1 MTKKILIWTAAVA
14 MLSGISTAHAQTIS
28 IRNAVNFGLTDNGI
42 KGDGRGGFTDDGVN
56 LSPAYKDGIN
66 TVYGEKFDLIR
77 PENNNGK
84 AVLTFECEKSKTGLR
99 EVVLDLD
106 GQNVAGESLNLLHT
120 STKSPDVR
128 YTRIGKIEITYADG
142 KKKEILLEYA
152 IDVMNA
158 LQPKDRANAKVW
170 RPSDADAPAYYFSRI
185 RIEPKRIKS
194 LKLSTCGIATWVV
207 AGISVSKNYPQFVPS
222 SAEWVET
229 DISDIAIAK
238 GSALDLSKNF
248 DSAPAGKFGRVIVS
262 KRGKFAFEKRPK
274 AKLKFHGTVWYLA
287 GERGKDVRE
296 TKENLKKLCQIAKRQ
311 GYNLLRF
318 HTSDFLCSTDPA
330 KLAEGFDLYDYLI
343 SEAKK
348 NGIYLNLLIGN
359 NVFDESKKSWDARF
373 STKMKMLMGDEKTR
387 KDWEAHARKQLEH
400 INPYTGLAW
409 KEDPVFMGMEF
420 WNEMDLLYVFR
431 LLDAETVAL
440 ANSEFAKYAE
450 AKYGTVENMNASGK
464 FAKKNYKKFGE
475 IDFTKESETS
485 EWVNFCKIKN
495 DEFRKFCEKVVKN
508 DIGYDGLIYQYNCNR
523 TLNMAYMSSEIADYS
538 TLNVYFKHPSNFT
551 QINSHVGQES
561 SLSEASGFANTMRAG
576 VARKISGRPICLTE
590 YNHCHWN
597 QYKHEGGLVF
607 GAYAALQDFDGMI
620 VHCDGVKT
628 GAKKGS
634 ALGPFSVAKSPV
646 LRANEFLTYCLFMR
660 GDAKKSKH
668 RVELFFPKNY
678 VENNANMS
686 RSANGAQT
694 RIALLSGFSVKF
706 EGARI
711 PEKLAHT
718 KIKKP
723 DMTMLP
729 VGASLTSSAQNF
741 SSTGAS
747 IGEKFD
753 EEAFVMQMRKN
764 GILDENNCT
773 SPAAGVYHSDTNQIL
788 LDAKKE
794 SISAITPKT
803 EAVAFKKGVENLDA
817 LTEIS
822 STVPCA
828 VAACS
833 MDGSPLS
840 ESKRIVFIYN
850 TDNINADIN
859 LDVYRTVLLKNPSPN
874 SKILIRRGK
883 MSAKLRVPADAK
895 YKMYELKYNG
905 ERRAEI
911 PLANAD
917 GELSINIDNSKN
929 PSTFFEIVAE

>member
-1 MTKKILIWTAAVA
+1 MTKKILIWTAAAA
-14 MLSGISTAHAQTIS
+14 MLSGISTAHSQTIS

-56 LSPAYKDGIN
+56 LAPAYKDGIN

-170 RPSDADAPAYYFSRI
+170 RPSDASVPAYYFSRI

-194 LKLSTCGIATWVV
+194 LKLSTCDIATWVV
-207 AGISVSKNYPQFVPS
+207 AGISVSKKYPKFVPS
-222 SAEWVET
+222 PAEWVET
-229 DISDIAIAK
+229 DISDIAIAE

-387 KDWEAHARKQLEH
+387 KDWEAHARKQLDH

-431 LLDAETVAL
+431 QLDAETVAL

-450 AKYGTVENMNASGK
+450 AKYGTVENMNATGK
-464 FAKKNYKKFGE
+464 FARKDYKKFGE
-475 IDFTKESETS
+475 IDFANESETS

-495 DEFRKFCEKVVKN
+495 DEFRKFCEKVVKT

-628 GAKKGS
+628 GAKKGNV
-634 ALGPFSVAKSPV
+634 LGPFSVSKSPV
-646 LRANEFLTYCLFMR
+646 FRANEFLTYCLFMR

-833 MDGSPLS
+833 VDGSPLS

-850 TDNINADIN
+850 TDNINSDIN

>member
-1 MTKKILIWTAAVA
+1 MGQFLQNQKRRVPQIL
-14 MLSGISTAHAQTIS
+14 
-28 IRNAVNFGLTDNGI
+28 R
-42 KGDGRGGFTDDGVN
+42 
-56 LSPAYKDGIN
+56 
-66 TVYGEKFDLIR
+66 
-77 PENNNGK
+77 
-84 AVLTFECEKSKTGLR
+84 
-99 EVVLDLD
+99 
-106 GQNVAGESLNLLHT
+106 
-120 STKSPDVR
+120 
-128 YTRIGKIEITYADG
+128 
-142 KKKEILLEYA
+142 
-152 IDVMNA
+152 
-158 LQPKDRANAKVW
+158 
-170 RPSDADAPAYYFSRI
+170 
-185 RIEPKRIKS
+185 
-194 LKLSTCGIATWVV
+194 
-207 AGISVSKNYPQFVPS
+207 
-222 SAEWVET
+222 
-229 DISDIAIAK
+229 
-238 GSALDLSKNF
+238 
-248 DSAPAGKFGRVIVS
+248 
-262 KRGKFAFEKRPK
+262 
-274 AKLKFHGTVWYLA
+274 
-287 GERGKDVRE
+287 
-296 TKENLKKLCQIAKRQ
+296 
-311 GYNLLRF
+311 
-318 HTSDFLCSTDPA
+318 
-330 KLAEGFDLYDYLI
+330 
-343 SEAKK
+343 
-348 NGIYLNLLIGN
+348 
-359 NVFDESKKSWDARF
+359 
-373 STKMKMLMGDEKTR
+373 
-387 KDWEAHARKQLEH
+387 
-400 INPYTGLAW
+400 
-409 KEDPVFMGMEF
+409 
-420 WNEMDLLYVFR
+420 
-431 LLDAETVAL
+431 
-440 ANSEFAKYAE
+440 
-450 AKYGTVENMNASGK
+450 
-464 FAKKNYKKFGE
+464 
-475 IDFTKESETS
+475 
-485 EWVNFCKIKN
+485 
-495 DEFRKFCEKVVKN
+495 KVVKN

-538 TLNVYFKHPSNFT
+538 TLNVYFKHPSDFT

-628 GAKKGS
+628 GAKKGNV
-634 ALGPFSVAKSPV
+634 LGPFSVSKSPV
-646 LRANEFLTYCLFMR
+646 FRANEFLTYCLFMR

-859 LDVYRTVLLKNPSPN
+859 LDVYRTALLKNPSPN